1 MIRNVIQGIAYC
13 FEKVSKGKRANM
25 TTTRPVINDPYNAFC
40 QDSDAFLPGA
50 SGGPLGGL
58 TFAAKDIFD
67 VAGHVTGGGNP
78 DWKATHAPAPRNAWV
93 VQTLVDA
100 GAAMVGKTITDELTR
115 GIFGENAHYGTPV
128 NPRAPGRVPGG
139 SSSGSASAVAGGLV
153 DFALGSDTGG
163 SVRVPASFCG
173 LYGLRPTHGLIPL
186 DGILLQAPSY
196 DAIGWFARDIDA
208 FVRVAQALFAGQDL
222 DLTRPTRLII
232 AQDAFQLA
240 EPEVAQA
247 LLPLARQIG
256 ALCGK
261 SATEQLSLQSLEEWS
276 GHQQILQSREAWESV
291 KDWIDGVN
299 PRFSFEVSGRYVTAG
314 EITDAQ
320 VDAAQA
326 GREAIIRRMG
336 QVFEHGPTVVC
347 LPTTVS
353 PAPPLGQRVSE
364 RHALRL
370 RNSALTSIAGNTG
383 RPQLSIPAAEVDGLP
398 IGLSLLGNPGSD
410 LTLIAL
416 AREYESSRQPG

>member
-1 MIRNVIQGIAYC
+1 M
-13 FEKVSKGKRANM
+13 
-25 TTTRPVINDPYNAFC
+25 
-40 QDSDAFLPGA
+40 
-50 SGGPLGGL
+50 
-58 TFAAKDIFD
+58 
-67 VAGHVTGGGNP
+67 
-78 DWKATHAPAPRNAWV
+78 
-93 VQTLVDA
+93 
-100 GAAMVGKTITDELTR
+100 
-115 GIFGENAHYGTPV
+115 
-128 NPRAPGRVPGG
+128 
-139 SSSGSASAVAGGLV
+139 
-153 DFALGSDTGG
+153 
-163 SVRVPASFCG
+163 
-173 LYGLRPTHGLIPL
+173 
-186 DGILLQAPSY
+186 
-196 DAIGWFARDIDA
+196 
-208 FVRVAQALFAGQDL
+208 
-222 DLTRPTRLII
+222 
-232 AQDAFQLA
+232 
-240 EPEVAQA
+240 
-247 LLPLARQIG
+247 
-256 ALCGK
+256 
-261 SATEQLSLQSLEEWS
+261 
-276 GHQQILQSREAWESV
+276 